1 MTSPHTNLSEY
12 RPSRGTIGRVVLV
25 AAILA
30 AGAVVALGATN
41 DATAAN
47 PTEEAVVVGLDESGD
62 ATLTLTTTFD
72 LTDPEERTDFE
83 QFQGDRQRQEAL
95 LDRYEDRLTNV
106 ATAVNANTDR
116 KTRVVEP
123 RFDSRTEEDGTIG
136 VAAVTVTWER
146 LAAVDR
152 HRLRLTSPFDGGF
165 APDRTL
171 IVEVPDE
178 YRIADA
184 TPEAAVDDRT
194 ATWGAS
200 QILDGFVLTAAPADG
215 AGDAD
220 ATGPGFGL
228 LVAVVA
234 GAAVVIAR
242 RHAN

>member
-1 MTSPHTNLSEY
+1 MMSLQVKLSEY
-12 RPSRGTIGRVVLV
+12 RPSRGAIGRVVLV

-30 AGAVVALGATN
+30 AVAMAALGATG
-41 DATAAN
+41 DATAAD

-83 QFQGDRQRQEAL
+83 QFQDDRQRQAAL

-106 ATAVNANTDR
+106 AAAVNADTDR
-116 KTRVVEP
+116 EMRVVEP
-123 RFDSRTEEDGTIG
+123 RLDARMEDDGTVG

-146 LAAVDR
+146 LAAVDGD
-152 HRLRLTSPFDGGF
+152 RLRLTSPFDGGF
-165 APDRTL
+165 TPDRMV
-171 IVEVPDE
+171 IVEVPGG

-184 TPEAAVDDRT
+184 TPESTVSDRT
-194 ATWGAS
+194 ATWGADRT
-200 QILDGFVLTAAPADG
+200 LDGFALTAAPADG

-228 LVAVVA
+228 LVPVVA
-234 GAAVVIAR
+234 GAGLAIAR
-242 RHAN
+242 RIYD